1 MKNEFINKLEENEK
15 ILFYGVSNVS
25 KTSKQYGRFLLG
37 FAILLLFWI
46 LIIIGIKSGEILNFE
61 ILIIFLTLSIL
72 TICLIYGLVYNI
84 FLKYKKKNNEYFIT
98 NKRIALYNSKNG
110 FRIEN
115 ISDIEHIGIAREKNN
130 YGDISFNFY
139 ANNLIEQIKN
149 GMSFEGV
156 ENPRKIVALIS
167 DINNKIHIYDDRPK
181 KFFISQN

>member
-15 ILFYGVSNVS
+15 ILFYGVSDVS

-46 LIIIGIKSGEILNFE
+46 LTIIGIKSEEILNFK

-84 FLKYKKKNNEYFIT
+84 FLKHKKKNNEYFIT
-98 NKRIALYNSKNG
+98 NKRIALYNPKNG

-130 YGDISFNFY
+130 YGDIYFNFSS
-139 ANNLIEQIKN
+139 NNLIEQMKN
-149 GMSFEGV
+149 GMSLEGV

-167 DINNKIHIYDDRPK
+167 DINNRIHIYDDRPIVMGK
-181 KFFISQN
+181 KL

>member
-1 MKNEFINKLEENEK
+1 MKNEFLNKLEENEK

-46 LIIIGIKSGEILNFE
+46 SFIIAIKNEKILNFK
-61 ILIIFLTLSIL
+61 ILINFLTLSIL
-72 TICLIYGLVYNI
+72 TICLIFGGIYNI
-84 FLKYKKKNNEYFIT
+84 FIKYKKKNNEYFVT

-110 FRIEN
+110 FRIEY
-115 ISDIEHIGIAREKNN
+115 ISDIEHVGIAREKNN
-130 YGDISFNFY
+130 YGDVSFNFY
-139 ANNLIEQIKN
+139 ANNLIEQMKN

-167 DINNKIHIYDDRPK
+167 DINNKIQVYDDRPIAMGK
-181 KFFISQN
+181 KF